1 MEKILAKYQATIGLE
16 IHVQLD
22 TKSKMFCRCDNNS
35 ETAEPNTNVCPVC
48 MGYPGVLPV
57 MNEQAIDWGIKLAL
71 ALGCTINPLQRF
83 DRKNY
88 FYPDLPK
95 AYQISQFFYPVG
107 EKGNLDVDYL
117 APDRKTKKE
126 FAVGITRLHLEEDAG
141 KLVHITVSKG
151 MLLKEGQSPLDID
164 ISKPANVEESYT
176 LVDLNRCGTPLA
188 EIVTEPDIKSP
199 EEAKAFLQEL
209 QRLVRS
215 LGVSK
220 ADMEKGHLRVDANV
234 SVRPMGQDTLGAKV
248 EVKNM
253 NSFRFMEQALKYEI
267 ERQIELLD
275 KGERI
280 EQETRGWDEKTGTT
294 VSQRSKEG
302 SVDYRYF
309 PEPDL
314 PPIYVDKEKIDK
326 ISETLPMSL
335 STLRSKAEEFGLP
348 YARVS
353 ELQDSGKLEEFIR
366 VMTDNSNFDPVLV
379 ANWLVK
385 EFSGEKNFTEFVA
398 IVVANKLSGNAAQ
411 KLYEAMQKTG
421 KAPAELVGELKTMGS
436 DELEALVRMV
446 MKDNPD
452 VVVKAKAGDNRVVGY
467 LVGQVMA
474 KSQGAAEPALVKE
487 ILDRLLTE

>member
-1 MEKILAKYQATIGLE
+1 MDKVVNKYEAVIGLE

-35 ETAEPNTNVCPVC
+35 ESSEPNTNVCPVC

-57 MNEQAIDWGIKLAL
+57 MNEQAIDWGIKTAL

-107 EKGNLDVDYL
+107 ERGNLQVDFL
-117 APDRKTKKE
+117 ASDRKTKRE
-126 FAVGITRLHLEEDAG
+126 FSVGITRLHLEEDAG
-141 KLVHITVSKG
+141 KLIHEK
-151 MLLKEGQSPLDID
+151 D
-164 ISKPANVEESYT
+164 AT

-199 EEAKAFLQEL
+199 EEARAFMQEL

-234 SVRPMGQDTLGAKV
+234 SVRPIGQEAFGTKV

-253 NSFRFMEQALKYEI
+253 NSFKFMEQALKFEI
-267 ERQIELLD
+267 DRQIKRLEQ
-275 KGERI
+275 GERI
-280 EQETRGWDEKTGTT
+280 IQETRGWDEKTNTT

-314 PPIYVDKEKIDK
+314 PPIYVGKEKIEET
-326 ISETLPMSL
+326 SATLPPMPSSL
-335 STLRSKAEEFGLP
+335 RLKAEEFGLP

-353 ELQDSGKLEEFIR
+353 ELQDLGGLRLFVELLDSHNDLDPILLMNWLPRWIVVGESMGHELKNSANPPIPHTEMFTKESLVHFIR
-366 VMTDNSNFDPVLV
+366 TI
-379 ANWLVK
+379 
-385 EFSGEKNFTEFVA
+385 GEK
-398 IVVANKLSGNAAQ
+398 KLSSSKAQ
-411 KLYEAMQKTG
+411 SIYDAMTKTG
-421 KAPAELVGELKTMGS
+421 KSIDELVSSLKTVDSGELEGIVK
-436 DELEALVRMV
+436 AVIN
-446 MKDNPD
+446 DNPEM
-452 VVVKAKAGDNRVVGY
+452 VAKIKAGDNRVVGF
-467 LVGQVMA
+467 LMGQIMA
-474 KSQGAAEPALVKE
+474 KSKGEAEPAIAKE
-487 ILDRLLTE
+487 ILERLLTE